1 MYLDPS
7 LYQLDC
13 DIVLYLDEHY
23 PKVSNKTITEINKL
37 SDECDV
43 IKKVFKLANDAHSE
57 AQDASDYI
65 KDRTRNADAQAIRQK
80 FNHALADLNDLERKN
95 GIPCTKDSLD
105 EV

>member
-7 LYQLDC
+7 WLYLDC
-13 DIVLYLDEHY
+13 DIVSYIEEHY
-23 PKVSNKTITEINKL
+23 PKVSKKTITEINKL

-43 IKKVFKLANDAHSE
+43 IKKVFKLANDAKTE
-57 AQDASDYI
+57 AQYASDYI
-65 KDRTRNADAQAIRQK
+65 KDRTRNADAEAIRKK
-80 FNHALADLNDLERKN
+80 FNNALADLHDLERKN